1 MGSRRRRFFRP
12 TWVEIDLAALRSN
25 LKRFRSLMPRRTRL
39 MFVVKGNGYGHGAS
53 SCALFAQ
60 KNKLADWFGVS
71 SVEEGVV
78 LREAGV
84 KLPILIL
91 GSLFVAWILIA
102 LAALAIGPS
111 SVGLAEVLDLV
122 FRGTGESAS
131 RDIVLGVRL
140 PRIVLGSL
148 VGAALAT
155 AGAIFQALLRNPL
168 ADPYVLGVSGGA
180 ALAAIAVLA
189 LGGLVGISTSMVP
202 MAAFGGGLLATAL
215 LYWVSGGPGRS
226 GPTGLLLTGVV
237 FNAFASAG
245 IVFLAS
251 IAGFFDGSRIF
262 LWLIGHLSAVEID
275 AAGLVAISVGI
286 GLTVACGLARSL
298 NLIALGDETAAQLG
312 VPVDTHRRLL
322 LLSTSLMVGAAVSVS
337 GLIGFVGLIVPHA
350 LRLVIGSDHRLLI
363 PAAALTGAGFLV
375 LSDTLARTVLEGRE
389 LPVGAV
395 TALIGGPLFIFLLRR
410 AQAEGPL
417 G

>member
-1 MGSRRRRFFRP
+1 M
-12 TWVEIDLAALRSN
+12 IL
-25 LKRFRSLMPRRTRL
+25 
-39 MFVVKGNGYGHGAS
+39 
-53 SCALFAQ
+53 
-60 KNKLADWFGVS
+60 
-71 SVEEGVV
+71 V
-78 LREAGV
+78 LGTLTLV
-84 KLPILIL
+84 L
-91 GSLFVAWILIA
+91 ILIA
-102 LAALAIGPS
+102 LVALATGPS
-111 SVGLAEVLDLV
+111 HVGVGEVVDLLL
-122 FRGTGESAS
+122 RGTGEPAS

-140 PRIVLGSL
+140 PRVVLGLL

-180 ALAAIAVLA
+180 ALAGIAVLA
-189 LGGLVGISTSMVP
+189 LGGLLGVSTRMVP
-202 MAAFGGGLLATAL
+202 IAAFGGGLFATAL

-275 AAGLVAISVGI
+275 AAGIVAASVVVGLV
-286 GLTVACGLARSL
+286 VACVLSRSL

-312 VPVDTHRRLL
+312 VPVDLHRRLL

-375 LSDTLARTVLEGRE
+375 LSDTLARTVLDGRE

-395 TALIGGPLFIFLLRR
+395 TALVGGPLFIFLLRR
-410 AQAEGPL
+410 AQAQGPL
-417 G
+417 A

>member
-1 MGSRRRRFFRP
+1 M
-12 TWVEIDLAALRSN
+12 I
-25 LKRFRSLMPRRTRL
+25 RL
-39 MFVVKGNGYGHGAS
+39 SWARMIFVLGT
-53 SCALFAQ
+53 L
-60 KNKLADWFGVS
+60 L
-71 SVEEGVV
+71 V
-78 LREAGV
+78 L
-84 KLPILIL
+84 LILITL
-91 GSLFVAWILIA
+91 VA
-102 LAALAIGPS
+102 LATGPS
-111 SVGLAEVLDLV
+111 TIGVGEVVDLL
-122 FRGTGESAS
+122 FQGTGEPTS

-140 PRIVLGSL
+140 PRVVLGLL

-189 LGGLVGISTSMVP
+189 LGGILGISTSMVP
-202 MAAFGGGLLATAL
+202 LAAFGGGLFATAL

-262 LWLIGHLSAVEID
+262 LWLIGHLSAVEIN
-275 AAGLVAISVGI
+275 AAGMVAASVGI
-286 GLTVACGLARSL
+286 GLAVALALSRSL

-312 VPVDTHRRLL
+312 VPVDLHRRLL
-322 LLSTSLMVGAAVSVS
+322 LLSTSLMVGAAVAVS

-350 LRLVIGSDHRLLI
+350 LRLIIGSDHRLLI

-375 LSDTLARTVLEGRE
+375 LSDTLARTVLDGRE

-410 AQAEGPL
+410 AQAQGPL
-417 G
+417 A

>member
-1 MGSRRRRFFRP
+1 VIR
-12 TWVEIDLAALRSN
+12 L
-25 LKRFRSLMPRRTRL
+25 SLGRMVL
-39 MFVVKGNGYGHGAS
+39 V
-53 SCALFAQ
+53 L
-60 KNKLADWFGVS
+60 GVLS
-71 SVEEGVV
+71 
-78 LREAGV
+78 A
-84 KLPILIL
+84 
-91 GSLFVAWILIA
+91 A
-102 LAALAIGPS
+102 LAAISLVALATGPS
-111 SVGLAEVLDLV
+111 SVGVGEVIDLLIGDSAEAA
-122 FRGTGESAS
+122 SA
-131 RDIVLGVRL
+131 DIVLRVRL
-140 PRIVLGSL
+140 PRLILGLL

-180 ALAAIAVLA
+180 ALAGIMVLA
-189 LGGLVGISTSMVP
+189 FGGLLGVSTSMVP
-202 MAAFGGGLLATAL
+202 IAAFGGGLLTTAL

-275 AAGLVAISVGI
+275 AAGMVAVSVAV
-286 GLTVACGLARSL
+286 GLGVACALSRSL
-298 NLIALGDETAAQLG
+298 NLLALGDDTAAQLG
-312 VPVDTHRRLL
+312 VPVDSHRRLL

-375 LSDTLARTVLEGRE
+375 LSDTLARTALDGRD

-395 TALIGGPLFIFLLRR
+395 TALVGGPLFIFLLRR
-410 AQAEGPL
+410 AQGPL
-417 G
+417 A

>member
-1 MGSRRRRFFRP
+1 VIRLSMARMVFVLG
-12 TWVEIDLAALRSN
+12 TLLAVL
-25 LKRFRSLMPRRTRL
+25 
-39 MFVVKGNGYGHGAS
+39 
-53 SCALFAQ
+53 
-60 KNKLADWFGVS
+60 LA
-71 SVEEGVV
+71 
-78 LREAGV
+78 
-84 KLPILIL
+84 IT
-91 GSLFVAWILIA
+91 LIA
-102 LAALAIGPS
+102 LATGPTN
-111 SVGLAEVLDLV
+111 VGFGELVDLLI
-122 FRGTGESAS
+122 RDTGEPAS

-140 PRIVLGSL
+140 PRVVLGLL

-180 ALAAIAVLA
+180 ALAGIAVLA
-189 LGGLVGISTSMVP
+189 LGGLLGVSTSMVP
-202 MAAFGGGLLATAL
+202 IAAFGGGILATAL

-226 GPTGLLLTGVV
+226 SSTGLLLTGVV

-275 AAGLVAISVGI
+275 AAGMVAASVTV
-286 GLTVACGLARSL
+286 GLIVACLLSRSL

-312 VPVDTHRRLL
+312 VPVDAHRRLL

-375 LSDTLARTVLEGRE
+375 LSDTLARTVLDGRE

-417 G
+417 V

>member
-1 MGSRRRRFFRP
+1 
-12 TWVEIDLAALRSN
+12 VI
-25 LKRFRSLMPRRTRL
+25 RL
-39 MFVVKGNGYGHGAS
+39 SPARMFVVLGVLLV
-53 SCALFAQ
+53 ALMGIT
-60 KNKLADWFGVS
+60 LV
-71 SVEEGVV
+71 
-78 LREAGV
+78 
-84 KLPILIL
+84 
-91 GSLFVAWILIA
+91 A
-102 LAALAIGPS
+102 LATGPS
-111 SVGLAEVLDLV
+111 HIGVGEVADLL
-122 FRGTGESAS
+122 FGGGGEPAS

-140 PRIVLGSL
+140 PRVILGLL

-180 ALAAIAVLA
+180 ALAGIAVLA
-189 LGGLVGISTSMVP
+189 LGGLLGISTSMVP
-202 MAAFGGGLLATAL
+202 IAAFGGGIFATAL

-275 AAGLVAISVGI
+275 AAGMVAASVGV
-286 GLTVACGLARSL
+286 GLVVAVALSRSL

-312 VPVDTHRRLL
+312 VPVDLHRRLL
-322 LLSTSLMVGAAVSVS
+322 LLSTSLMVGAAVAVS
-337 GLIGFVGLIVPHA
+337 GLIGFVGLIVPHS

-375 LSDTLARTVLEGRE
+375 LSDTLARTALDGRE

-395 TALIGGPLFIFLLRR
+395 TALVGGPLFIFLLRR
-410 AQAEGPL
+410 AQAKGPL
-417 G
+417 A

>member
-1 MGSRRRRFFRP
+1 M
-12 TWVEIDLAALRSN
+12 
-25 LKRFRSLMPRRTRL
+25 TRL
-39 MFVVKGNGYGHGAS
+39 SLSRMVLVLGGL
-53 SCALFAQ
+53 AL
-60 KNKLADWFGVS
+60 G
-71 SVEEGVV
+71 
-78 LREAGV
+78 
-84 KLPILIL
+84 L
-91 GSLFVAWILIA
+91 GFISMIA
-102 LAALAIGPS
+102 LATGPS
-111 SVGLAEVLDLV
+111 SIGLSEVVDVILGQGPTSIAGGDA
-122 FRGTGESAS
+122 SA
-131 RDIVLGVRL
+131 DIILRVRL
-140 PRIVLGSL
+140 PRLILGLL

-155 AGAIFQALLRNPL
+155 AGVIFQALLRNPL

-180 ALAAIAVLA
+180 ALAGIAVLA
-189 LGGLVGISTSMVP
+189 LGGLLGVSTSYVP
-202 MAAFGGGLLATAL
+202 VAAFAGGLFATAL

-226 GPTGLLLTGVV
+226 GATGLLLTGVV

-275 AAGLVAISVGI
+275 AAGLVAVSVAI
-286 GLTVACGLARSL
+286 GFTVACALSRSL

-312 VPVDTHRRLL
+312 VPVDAHRRLL
-322 LLSTSLMVGAAVSVS
+322 LLSTSLMVGAAVAVS

-375 LSDTLARTVLEGRE
+375 LSDTLARTILDGRE

-395 TALIGGPLFIFLLRR
+395 TALVGGPLFIFLLRR
-410 AQAEGPL
+410 AQSRGPL
-417 G
+417 S

>member
-1 MGSRRRRFFRP
+1 MIRLSYSRMFF
-12 TWVEIDLAALRSN
+12 VLA
-25 LKRFRSLMPRRTRL
+25 SLT
-39 MFVVKGNGYGHGAS
+39 
-53 SCALFAQ
+53 
-60 KNKLADWFGVS
+60 LA
-71 SVEEGVV
+71 
-78 LREAGV
+78 
-84 KLPILIL
+84 
-91 GSLFVAWILIA
+91 LIA
-102 LAALAIGPS
+102 ISLLALAMGPS
-111 SVGLAEVLDLV
+111 SVGLGEVVDLLL
-122 FRGTGESAS
+122 GGSGDPAS
-131 RDIVLGVRL
+131 RDIVLGIRL
-140 PRIVLGSL
+140 PRVILGLL

-168 ADPYVLGVSGGA
+168 ADPFVLGVSGGA

-189 LGGLVGISTSMVP
+189 LGAWIGFSTRMLP
-202 MAAFGGGLLATAL
+202 MAAFAGGLLTTAL

-275 AAGLVAISVGI
+275 AAGMVAVSVGI
-286 GLTVACGLARSL
+286 GLSVACVLSRSL
-298 NLIALGDETAAQLG
+298 NLIALGDESAAQLG
-312 VPVDTHRRLL
+312 VPVQSHRRWL
-322 LLSTSLMVGAAVSVS
+322 LLSTSLMVGAAVAVS

-363 PAAALTGAGFLV
+363 PSAALTGAGFLV
-375 LSDTLARTVLEGRE
+375 LSDTLARTVLDGRE

-395 TALIGGPLFIFLLRR
+395 TALVGGPLFIYLLRR
-410 AQAEGPL
+410 SQTHGPL
-417 G
+417 V

>member
-1 MGSRRRRFFRP
+1 VIRLS
-12 TWVEIDLAALRSN
+12 LAHMVFVLGTLLAL
-25 LKRFRSLMPRRTRL
+25 LMAITL
-39 MFVVKGNGYGHGAS
+39 V
-53 SCALFAQ
+53 
-60 KNKLADWFGVS
+60 
-71 SVEEGVV
+71 
-78 LREAGV
+78 
-84 KLPILIL
+84 
-91 GSLFVAWILIA
+91 A
-102 LAALAIGPS
+102 LATGPTN
-111 SVGLAEVLDLV
+111 VGFGEVVDLL
-122 FRGTGESAS
+122 FQDLGASAS

-140 PRIVLGSL
+140 PRVVLGLL

-180 ALAAIAVLA
+180 ALAGIAVLA
-189 LGGLVGISTSMVP
+189 LGGLLGISTSMVP
-202 MAAFGGGLLATAL
+202 IAAFGGGILATAL
-215 LYWVSGGPGRS
+215 LYWVSGGPGRNS
-226 GPTGLLLTGVV
+226 STGLLLTGVV

-262 LWLIGHLSAVEID
+262 LWLIGHLSAVDID
-275 AAGLVAISVGI
+275 AAGVVAASVAV
-286 GLTVACGLARSL
+286 GLTVACALSRSL

-312 VPVDTHRRLL
+312 VPVDAHRRLL

-363 PAAALTGAGFLV
+363 PAAALTGASFLV
-375 LSDTLARTVLEGRE
+375 LSDTLARTVLDGRE

-410 AQAEGPL
+410 AQAMGPL
-417 G
+417 A

>member
-1 MGSRRRRFFRP
+1 M
-12 TWVEIDLAALRSN
+12 
-25 LKRFRSLMPRRTRL
+25 
-39 MFVVKGNGYGHGAS
+39 
-53 SCALFAQ
+53 LF
-60 KNKLADWFGVS
+60 LV
-71 SVEEGVV
+71 
-78 LREAGV
+78 
-84 KLPILIL
+84 
-91 GSLFVAWILIA
+91 LIA
-102 LAALAIGPS
+102 LVALATGPTN
-111 SVGLAEVLDLV
+111 VGVGEVVDLLL
-122 FRGTGESAS
+122 RGTGEPAS

-140 PRIVLGSL
+140 PRIVLGLL

-180 ALAAIAVLA
+180 ALAGIAVLA
-189 LGGLVGISTSMVP
+189 LGGLLGVSTRMVP
-202 MAAFGGGLLATAL
+202 IAAFGGGLFATAL

-275 AAGLVAISVGI
+275 AAGIVAASVVVGLV
-286 GLTVACGLARSL
+286 VACVLSRSL

-312 VPVDTHRRLL
+312 VPVDLHRRLL

-375 LSDTLARTVLEGRE
+375 LSDTLARTVLDGRE

-395 TALIGGPLFIFLLRR
+395 TALVGGPLFIFLLRR
-410 AQAEGPL
+410 AQAQGPL
-417 G
+417 A